1 EMYSWKE
8 RYTMSLNTI
17 REVTE
22 ITGIT
27 VNALRYY
34 DRKGLL
40 HPTVRN
46 SEGRKEWLYDDEAVR
61 RAKRILLLR
70 RIGIPVENI
79 ALVIDKVDKMDE
91 NMLRSRLE
99 ELREERQLLDE
110 QISLAGMLL
119 LLDEISSDAEV
130 KGELLDRMFEKTCRD
145 D

>member
-1 EMYSWKE
+1 
-8 RYTMSLNTI
+8 MSLNTI

-34 DRKGLL
+34 DQKGVL

-46 SEGRKEWLYDDEAVR
+46 PEGRKEWLYDDEAVR

-79 ALVIDKVDKMDE
+79 TQVIDAMDGMDE
-91 NMLRSRLE
+91 AILRTRLE
-99 ELREERQLLDE
+99 ELREERKLIDE
-110 QISLAGMLL
+110 QISLASMLL
-119 LLDEISSDAEV
+119 LIDELPSDAEV
-130 KGELLDRMFEKTCRD
+130 RDDLLDKMFEKICLD
-145 D
+145 G

>member
-1 EMYSWKE
+1 
-8 RYTMSLNTI
+8 MSLNTI

-34 DRKGLL
+34 DSKGLL

-46 SEGRKEWLYDDEAVR
+46 SEGRKEWLYDDEAIR

-70 RIGIPVENI
+70 KIGIPVESI
-79 ALVIDKVDKMDE
+79 AILIEKADKMDE
-91 NMLRSRLE
+91 VILRSRLE
-99 ELREERQLLDE
+99 ELREERQFIDE

-119 LLDEISSDAEV
+119 LLDELSSDAEV
-130 KGELLDRMFEKTCRD
+130 KEDLLDKIFEKTCLD
-145 D
+145 E

>member
-1 EMYSWKE
+1 
-8 RYTMSLNTI
+8 MSLNTI

-70 RIGIPVENI
+70 RIGIPVDSI
-79 ALVIDKVDKMDE
+79 IYVIEKVEEMDE
-91 NMLRSRLE
+91 VILRTRLE
-99 ELREERQLLDE
+99 ELREERKLLDE
-110 QISLAGMLL
+110 QISVAGMLL
-119 LLDEISSDAEV
+119 LLDELTSDA
-130 KGELLDRMFEKTCRD
+130 KIRNDLLDKMFENICLD
-145 D
+145 E

>member
-1 EMYSWKE
+1 MYSWKE
-8 RYTMSLNTI
+8 RYAMSLNTI

-34 DRKGLL
+34 DSKGLL

-70 RIGIPVENI
+70 KIGIPVESI
-79 ALVIDKVDKMDE
+79 VKVIEKADKMDE
-91 NMLRSRLE
+91 VILRSRLE
-99 ELREERQLLDE
+99 ELREERQFLDE

-119 LLDEISSDAEV
+119 LLDEISPDAEV
-130 KGELLDRMFEKTCRD
+130 KEDLLDKMFEKTCLEE
-145 D
+145 

>member
-1 EMYSWKE
+1 
-8 RYTMSLNTI
+8 MSLNTI

-70 RIGIPVENI
+70 KIGIPVESI
-79 ALVIDKVDKMDE
+79 AKVIEKADKMDE
-91 NMLRSRLE
+91 VILRSRLE
-99 ELREERQLLDE
+99 ELREERQFLDE

-130 KGELLDRMFEKTCRD
+130 KENLLDKMFEKICLEE
-145 D
+145 

>member
-1 EMYSWKE
+1 
-8 RYTMSLNTI
+8 MSLNTI

-34 DRKGLL
+34 DSKGVL

-61 RAKRILLLR
+61 RAKKILLLR
-70 RIGIPVENI
+70 KIGIPVESMAI
-79 ALVIDKVDKMDE
+79 VIEKADKMDE
-91 NMLRSRLE
+91 DILRSRLQ
-99 ELREERQLLDE
+99 ELREERQFIDE

-119 LLDEISSDAEV
+119 LLDELSSDAEV
-130 KGELLDRMFEKTCRD
+130 REDLLDKMFEKICLEE
-145 D
+145 

>member
-1 EMYSWKE
+1 
-8 RYTMSLNTI
+8 MSLNTI

-46 SEGRKEWLYDDEAVR
+46 SEGRKEWLYDDDAVR

-70 RIGIPVENI
+70 RIGIPVESI
-79 ALVIDKVDKMDE
+79 AFVLERVDRMDE
-91 NMLRSRLE
+91 TLLRSRIE
-99 ELREERQLLDE
+99 ELREERKIIDE
-110 QISLAGMLL
+110 QISVTSMLL
-119 LLDEISSDAEV
+119 FIDELSADTEVKNDLLD
-130 KGELLDRMFEKTCRD
+130 KLFEKICLD
-145 D
+145 E

>member
-1 EMYSWKE
+1 
-8 RYTMSLNTI
+8 MSLNTI

-70 RIGIPVENI
+70 KIGIPVENI

-119 LLDEISSDAEV
+119 LLDEISSDAKI

>member
-1 EMYSWKE
+1 
-8 RYTMSLNTI
+8 MSLSTI

-46 SEGRKEWLYDDEAVR
+46 SEGRKEWLYDDEAIR

-70 RIGIPVENI
+70 KIGIPVESI
-79 ALVIDKVDKMDE
+79 AIVIEKADKMDE
-91 NMLRSRLE
+91 DILRSRLE
-99 ELREERQLLDE
+99 ELREERQFLDE
-110 QISLAGMLL
+110 QISLAAMLL

-130 KGELLDRMFEKTCRD
+130 KEDLMDKMFEKICLEE
-145 D
+145 

>member
-1 EMYSWKE
+1 
-8 RYTMSLNTI
+8 MSLNTI

-46 SEGRKEWLYDDEAVR
+46 PEGRKEWLYDDEAVR

-79 ALVIDKVDKMDE
+79 VNVIEKADRMDE
-91 NMLRSRLE
+91 AILRSRLKELQE
-99 ELREERQLLDE
+99 EREEIDE
-110 QISLAGMLL
+110 QISVASMLL
-119 LLDEISSDAEV
+119 FIDELSAEAEV
-130 KGELLDRMFEKTCRD
+130 KNDLLDKMFEKICLD
-145 D
+145 E

>member
-1 EMYSWKE
+1 
-8 RYTMSLNTI
+8 MSLNTI

-22 ITGIT
+22 KTGIT

-70 RIGIPVENI
+70 RIGIPVESI
-79 ALVIDKVDKMDE
+79 TFVLDKVDKMDE
-91 NMLRSRLE
+91 EILRTRLE
-99 ELREERQLLDE
+99 ELREERKLLDE
-110 QISLAGMLL
+110 QISVASMLL
-119 LLDEISSDAEV
+119 LLDELASDTEV
-130 KGELLDRMFEKTCRD
+130 RNDLLDNMFEKICLD
-145 D
+145 E

>member
-1 EMYSWKE
+1 
-8 RYTMSLNTI
+8 MSLNTI

-46 SEGRKEWLYDDEAVR
+46 PEGRKEWLYDDEAVR

-70 RIGIPVENI
+70 RIGIPVEGI
-79 ALVIDKVDKMDE
+79 AAVMEKEDLMDE
-91 NMLRSRLE
+91 VILRSRLK
-99 ELREERQLLDE
+99 ELREERELIDE
-110 QISLAGMLL
+110 QISVASMLL
-119 LLDEISSDAEV
+119 LLDELTSDPAV
-130 KGELLDRMFEKTCRD
+130 KDELLDKMFEKKCLEE
-145 D
+145 

>member
-1 EMYSWKE
+1 
-8 RYTMSLNTI
+8 MSLNTI

-46 SEGRKEWLYDDEAVR
+46 PQGRKEWLYDDEAVR

-70 RIGIPVENI
+70 RIGIPVEGI
-79 ALVIDKVDKMDE
+79 AAVMEKEDLMDE
-91 NMLRSRLE
+91 VILRCRLK
-99 ELREERQLLDE
+99 ELREERELIDE
-110 QISLAGMLL
+110 QISVASMLL
-119 LLDEISSDAEV
+119 LLDELTSDPAV
-130 KGELLDRMFEKTCRD
+130 KDELLDKMFEKKCLD
-145 D
+145 E

>member
-1 EMYSWKE
+1 
-8 RYTMSLNTI
+8 MSLNTI

-22 ITGIT
+22 KTGIT

-70 RIGIPVENI
+70 RIGIPVDSIIYMIE
-79 ALVIDKVDKMDE
+79 KVEEMDE
-91 NMLRSRLE
+91 VILRIRLE
-99 ELREERQLLDE
+99 ELREERKLLDE
-110 QISLAGMLL
+110 QISVAGMLL
-119 LLDEISSDAEV
+119 LLDELTSDAEIRND
-130 KGELLDRMFEKTCRD
+130 LLDKMFEKICLD
-145 D
+145 E

>member
-1 EMYSWKE
+1 
-8 RYTMSLNTI
+8 MSLNTI

-61 RAKRILLLR
+61 RAKKIVLLR
-70 RIGIPVENI
+70 RIRIPVESI
-79 ALVIDKVDKMDE
+79 VLVIEKVDKMDE
-91 NMLRSRLE
+91 VILRSRLE

-119 LLDEISSDAEV
+119 LLDEISPDAEV
-130 KGELLDRMFEKTCRD
+130 REDLLDRMFEKTCRD

>member
-1 EMYSWKE
+1 
-8 RYTMSLNTI
+8 MSLNTI

-34 DRKGLL
+34 DSKGLL

-70 RIGIPVENI
+70 KIGIPVESI
-79 ALVIDKVDKMDE
+79 AKVIENADKMGE
-91 NMLRSRLE
+91 VILRSRLE
-99 ELREERQLLDE
+99 ELREERQFLDD

-119 LLDEISSDAEV
+119 LLDEISSDVEV
-130 KGELLDRMFEKTCRD
+130 KEELLDKMFEKKWLEE
-145 D
+145 